1 MNLWG
6 TVKQG
11 EIGIGGMILTKAY
24 PWFYGNKTAKKHK
37 YHIYKSLNLDVN
49 LRCQFENNKPM
60 EAILFE
66 SPPVDDVNLAPFH
79 GIYNYF
85 EQFTRHV
92 SDWRCDIDCSSQ
104 YTISESLQIQWTWGG
119 KQTFYR
125 STQRNDRK
133 KVCLPPQIH
142 WIYLRT
148 RIWDWLSEM
157 VYSQL
162 HQWDQSTF
170 FKIQWC

>member
-1 MNLWG
+1 M
-6 TVKQG
+6 
-11 EIGIGGMILTKAY
+11 
-24 PWFYGNKTAKKHK
+24 
-37 YHIYKSLNLDVN
+37 YKSLNLDVN

-104 YTISESLQIQWTWGG
+104 YSFIFFFNNSNFSSQIQT
-119 KQTFYR
+119 T
-125 STQRNDRK
+125 
-133 KVCLPPQIH
+133 
-142 WIYLRT
+142 YL
-148 RIWDWLSEM
+148 
-157 VYSQL
+157 
-162 HQWDQSTF
+162 H
-170 FKIQWC
+170 

>member
-24 PWFYGNKTAKKHK
+24 PWFYRNKTAKKHK

-157 VYSQL
+157 VY
-162 HQWDQSTF
+162 WGRVPY
-170 FKIQWC
+170 W